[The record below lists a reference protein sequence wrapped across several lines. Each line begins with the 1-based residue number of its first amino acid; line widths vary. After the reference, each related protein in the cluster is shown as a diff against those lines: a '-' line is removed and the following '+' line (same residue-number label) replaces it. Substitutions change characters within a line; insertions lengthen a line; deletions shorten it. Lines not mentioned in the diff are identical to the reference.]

1 MVVAD
6 AAQNTDLFWAS
17 RGGGGGC
24 FGIVTRFHFQLFPV
38 RKVLVFTV
46 EWSLPTDQ
54 ALTIVKAWQDWAP
67 QAPEAICST
76 LTIARDPQGRIWLEC
91 AGQTLGS
98 EDQLRGEMRGLLKLK
113 RAQTGPIIKPMS
125 FLQAVNHFSEGWSYE
140 SIYAKCKSDIL
151 LTPLC
156 DEGIAVLFERIQHL
170 PKDEFTVVMYAYGG
184 AIAGMPS
191 SATAFPYR
199 NALGCIQYALSWD
212 KPEQTHARLLQ
223 MRRIHDSMRPY
234 VSGGAYV
241 NYCDT
246 ELQNW
251 REAYWGPNLS
261 RLEGIKS
268 RLDPDN
274 LFRHAQSI

>member
-1 MVVAD
+1 
-6 AAQNTDLFWAS
+6 
-17 RGGGGGC
+17 
-24 FGIVTRFHFQLFPV
+24 
-38 RKVLVFTV
+38 
-46 EWSLPTDQ
+46 
-54 ALTIVKAWQDWAP
+54 
-67 QAPEAICST
+67 
-76 LTIARDPQGRIWLEC
+76 
-91 AGQTLGS
+91 
-98 EDQLRGEMRGLLKLK
+98 
-113 RAQTGPIIKPMS
+113 MS
-125 FLQAVNHFSEGWSYE
+125 FLQAVNHFSEGWSYK

-223 MRRIHDSMRPY
+223 MRRIHNSMRPY